1 MNVGLEGS
9 KGATSFK
16 VGPTSLALGV
26 TPRDTVASLYPHFC
40 PHVQLSFHAFFAFF
54 ESS

>member
-1 MNVGLEGS
+1 MNVGLEGR

-26 TPRDTVASLYPHFC
+26 TPRDTVAFLLPTFLPTCLIVISCFFC
-40 PHVQLSFHAFFAFF
+40 VF
-54 ESS
+54 

>member
-1 MNVGLEGS
+1 MNVGLERS